1 MSTRYPLNHL
11 GSIWYHL
18 EPSDVPYSP
27 NQFLGWELFCRFLQ
41 QDGSR
46 RLSMIRSGSKII
58 LLVQFS
64 CFRNIILL
72 LNDLVVIY
80 FFWWHYWH
88 KSWIKQ
94 LAPSSLYQ
102 LFWPEKNI
110 WPQNYS
116 RIWAKFCSHYDP
128 YRLFWPEEVDDRS
141 ILEEFEHS
149 KLLWDEFWS
158 KKLWSQTRSLN
169 YIVLWIWILVSY
181 E

>member
-1 MSTRYPLNHL
+1 M
-11 GSIWYHL
+11 IWYHL

-88 KSWIKQ
+88 KSWITQ

-102 LFWPEKNI
+102 LFWPEKKHMTTELFKNLSKI
-110 WPQNYS
+110 LLPLRPISTFLTRRSRWPLNFG
-116 RIWAKFCSHYDP
+116 RIWAFK
-128 YRLFWPEEVDDRS
+128 
-141 ILEEFEHS
+141 
-149 KLLWDEFWS
+149 
-158 KKLWSQTRSLN
+158 T
-169 YIVLWIWILVSY
+169 IVRWILIKKIVKSNKKP
-181 E
+181 